1 MICLYC
7 HGKIEDELNLLNMF
21 SARKKICESC
31 HLKLTEWRSG
41 KRCRRCRR
49 IMDSGEDNCKDCIFI
64 SRQFTPV
71 RNIRCLLD
79 YNSEVK
85 MMMHRYKFVRDV
97 ALAEVMAG
105 FIDIKEWQYD
115 YIVPIPVSNHRLQER
130 GFNQITE
137 VLKHS
142 GTSYTELLATEKI
155 KLQSERSKFERMNS
169 DNPFSFDAEHKDV
182 KILDKRILIV
192 DDIYTTGITVHHA
205 AETIMQ
211 RNPAYVDVLTFSK
224 A

>member
-7 HGKIEDELNLLNMF
+7 HGKVESELNLLNMF
-21 SARKKICESC
+21 SARKKLCESC
-31 HLKLTEWRSG
+31 HLKLTGWRSG
-41 KRCRRCRR
+41 VRCGRCRR
-49 IMDSGEDNCKDCIFI
+49 IMDSREEECKDCTFI
-64 SRQFTPV
+64 SRRFTPV

-85 MMMHRYKFVRDV
+85 LMMHRYKFVRDV
-97 ALAEVMAG
+97 ALAEVMAY
-105 FIDIKEWQYD
+105 FIDIRPWQYD
-115 YIVPIPVSNHRLQER
+115 YIVPIPISSHRLLER

-142 GTSYTELLATEKI
+142 AIPCTGLLSTDKV
-155 KLQSERSKFERMNS
+155 KLQSELSKTERMNS
-169 DNPFSFDAEHKDV
+169 DNPFSFDAAHKDV

-211 RNPAYVDVLTFSK
+211 RKPAYVDVLTFSK

>member
-7 HGKIEDELNLLNMF
+7 HGKIIAELNLLNMF
-21 SARKKICESC
+21 SKPERICESC

-41 KRCRRCRR
+41 VRCGRCHK
-49 IMDSGEDNCKDCIFI
+49 IMAPGEKECTDCIFI
-64 SRQFTPV
+64 RSRFKPV
-71 RNIRCLLD
+71 RSIRCLLD

-115 YIVPIPVSNHRLQER
+115 HIVPIPVSKHRLGER
-130 GFNQITE
+130 GFNQIKE
-137 VLKHS
+137 VLKRS
-142 GTSYTELLATEKI
+142 GTAYTELLATDKV
-155 KLQSERSKFERMNS
+155 KLQSELSKSERINS
-169 DNPFSFDAEHKDV
+169 DNPFSFDTGQKDV

-211 RNPAYVDVLTFSK
+211 RNPASVDVLTFSK